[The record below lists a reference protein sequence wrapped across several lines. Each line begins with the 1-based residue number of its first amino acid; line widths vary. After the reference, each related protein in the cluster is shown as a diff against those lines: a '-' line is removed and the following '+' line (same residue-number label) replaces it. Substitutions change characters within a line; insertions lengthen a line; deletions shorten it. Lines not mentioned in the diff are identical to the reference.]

1 MRERSRARLLAS
13 PFTHS
18 LVCSFIHS
26 IFIHLHIQAHVV
38 RSYDSPDQ
46 GEARKIREGIVAA
59 FEDDVPDEDL
69 KART

>member
-1 MRERSRARLLAS
+1 
-13 PFTHS
+13 
-18 LVCSFIHS
+18 VCSFIHS